1 MIDKFVSIL
10 FPLRTIWVQPPPPEL
25 PDDKRLCKGGLVILV
40 GFPYILLAFEAN
52 PFEGDTNLPKG
63 VRLAI

>member
-1 MIDKFVSIL
+1 MIEGF
-10 FPLRTIWVQPPPPEL
+10 
-25 PDDKRLCKGGLVILV
+25 CKSGLVILV